1 MTNRKFGILASFF
14 IALLISTV
22 SGEALN
28 AQVSMPPIKF
38 QDRTLQNGM
47 RILSAVDHSSPTV
60 AIQVWYHVG
69 SKDDPP
75 GRSGFAHLFEHIMF
89 KATRNMKSEM
99 MDRLTEDVGG
109 FNNAFT
115 NPDVTVYFEVVPSNY
130 LETLLWAEA
139 DRLSGLTVDEPNFK
153 SERSVVQ
160 EEYRQSYL
168 APPYGMLE
176 YLIEQQS
183 FTSHPYKRP
192 TIGSI
197 EDLDAASL
205 ENVRAFH
212 TTFYRPD
219 NATLIVVGDFDP
231 KQLDAWVDKYL
242 ASIPKPTIVLPRVTT
257 KEPERTAERRITHYS
272 ANVPLPAIAFTY
284 LTPPERSP
292 DSEPLQVAATIL
304 SQGESSRLYRSLIY
318 EQQVA
323 QSADATPDLRED
335 ASVFYFNVVLAS
347 GKKPEEGER
356 ALLAEIKKMQDA
368 PVSPAELEKAKN
380 QLVTDELRQRE
391 TSNGKALALG
401 SAAVLLNDPNRVNT
415 DLAKLQAVTA
425 ADVQRVM
432 KKYFTATNRLVIY
445 YLPESAKTEK
455 TTAFVPSRPA
465 AAANEQG
472 LPTDIAHQKQ
482 DTVVVSAKDQT
493 KLGLPKDSKGKTI
506 SSTVGVE
513 ALIDEAGNV
522 IEAKAKSGS
531 RPLHTAAVEAAR
543 GAKFKPS
550 IVDGKPTKARGT
562 IIYNFLDE
570 KKEVSNAR

>member
-1 MTNRKFGILASFF
+1 MTHRKPGAVLTLVVLFLMSPVLTRNSA
-14 IALLISTV
+14 
-22 SGEALN
+22 
-28 AQVSMPPIKF
+28 AQVSMPRINF
-38 QDRTLQNGM
+38 QERTLPNGL
-47 RILSAVDHSSPTV
+47 RVLSAVDHSSPTV

-69 SKDDPP
+69 SKDDPT

-89 KATRNMKSEM
+89 KATKNMKSEM

-115 NPDVTVYFEVVPSNY
+115 NPDVTVYYEVVPSNY
-130 LETLLWAEA
+130 LETLLWAES

-153 SERSVVQ
+153 SERSVVE

-183 FTSHPYKRP
+183 FTTHPYRRP

-212 TTFYRPD
+212 NTFYRPD
-219 NATLIVVGDFDP
+219 NATLIVAGDFDP
-231 KQLDAWVDKYL
+231 KQLNSWVDKYL
-242 ASIPKPTIVLPRVTT
+242 APIPKPAIALPRVNV
-257 KEPERTAERRITHYS
+257 KEPERTAERRITHYA
-272 ANVPLPAIAFTY
+272 ANVPLPAIALTY
-284 LTPPERSP
+284 LTPPERNA
-292 DSEPLQVAATIL
+292 DAEPLRVAATIL
-304 SQGESSRLYRSLIY
+304 AQGESSRLYRSLVY

-335 ASVFYFNVVLAS
+335 ASVFYFKVVLAS

-368 PVSPAELEKAKN
+368 PVTKAELDKAKN

-401 SAAVLLNDPNRVNT
+401 SAAVLLGDPNRVNT

-432 KKYFTATNRLVIY
+432 KKYFTEANRLVIY
-445 YLPESAKTEK
+445 YLPESAKSNATSK
-455 TTAFVPSRPA
+455 TTDQKNQDQGAFGGKTPSGYSFSFNFNVSLAPGFSQVTRASEPGENRLNGFPLSLVQKITWLKPG
-465 AAANEQG
+465 ANEITSSFEIQTV
-472 LPTDIAHQKQ
+472 PT
-482 DTVVVSAKDQT
+482 
-493 KLGLPKDSKGKTI
+493 L
-506 SSTVGVE
+506 
-513 ALIDEAGNV
+513 
-522 IEAKAKSGS
+522 
-531 RPLHTAAVEAAR
+531 
-543 GAKFKPS
+543 
-550 IVDGKPTKARGT
+550 
-562 IIYNFLDE
+562 
-570 KKEVSNAR
+570 

>member
-1 MTNRKFGILASFF
+1 MKKRKIGVLLLLASFL
-14 IALLISTV
+14 ILCPALTQ
-22 SGEALN
+22 GTM

-38 QDRTLQNGM
+38 QQKTIPNGM
-47 RILSAVDHSSPTV
+47 RVLSAVDHASPTV

-69 SKDDPP
+69 SKDDPA

-115 NPDVTVYFEVVPSNY
+115 NPDVTVYYEVVPSNY

-183 FTSHPYKRP
+183 FTTHPYKRP

-212 TTFYRPD
+212 STFYRPD
-219 NATLIVVGDFDP
+219 NATLVVVGDFDP
-231 KQLDAWVDKYL
+231 KQLDLWVNKYL
-242 ASIPKPTIVLPRVTT
+242 APIAKPAIPLPRVNT
-257 KEPERTAERRITHYS
+257 KEPERTAERRITHYA

-284 LTPPERSP
+284 LTPPQKNP
-292 DSEPLQVAATIL
+292 DAEPLQVAATIL
-304 SQGESSRLYRSLIY
+304 AQGESSRLYRSLVY
-318 EQQVA
+318 EQQMA

-335 ASVFYFNVVLAS
+335 AGVFSFNVVLAS

-356 ALLAEIKKMQDA
+356 ALLAEIKKMQDT
-368 PVSPAELEKAKN
+368 PVSLEELDKAKN
-380 QLVTDELRQRE
+380 QLVTNELRQRE

-401 SAAVLLNDPNRVNT
+401 SSAVLLGDPNRVNT

-432 KKYFTATNRLVIY
+432 KKYFTDANRLVIY
-445 YLPESAKTEK
+445 YLPEAAKPNAT
-455 TTAFVPSRPA
+455 
-465 AAANEQG
+465 
-472 LPTDIAHQKQ
+472 
-482 DTVVVSAKDQT
+482 
-493 KLGLPKDSKGKTI
+493 
-506 SSTVGVE
+506 
-513 ALIDEAGNV
+513 
-522 IEAKAKSGS
+522 
-531 RPLHTAAVEAAR
+531 
-543 GAKFKPS
+543 GAKN
-550 IVDGKPTKARGT
+550 DRQNQEGGQGR
-562 IIYNFLDE
+562 
-570 KKEVSNAR
+570 